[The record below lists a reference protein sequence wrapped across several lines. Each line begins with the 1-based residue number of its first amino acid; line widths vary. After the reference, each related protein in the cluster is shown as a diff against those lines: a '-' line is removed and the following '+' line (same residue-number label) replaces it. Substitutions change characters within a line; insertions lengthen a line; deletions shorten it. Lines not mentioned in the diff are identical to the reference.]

1 MVQAGGKV
9 YEYMATGKPIVSVH
23 EPESSASATLS
34 GYPLWFPVTAM
45 DPASRSRRTAARC
58 RCGPQPSA

>member
-1 MVQAGGKV
+1 MVTSGKV

-45 DPASRSRRTAARC
+45 DPRAVRDALLRAAAAAR
-58 RCGPQPSA
+58 RPSA